1 MVVGAR
7 LQRKREIVLQ
17 LLISLVSGGAKNG
30 EGRMV
35 RRRDRDEEAEGK
47 RERGK
52 RDVYYKRATAH
63 SYSQNLFF

>member
-52 RDVYYKRATAH
+52 ERKREEERV
-63 SYSQNLFF
+63 L